1 MGWGELHAAGG
12 RSLLENVAEAVK
24 IARSLRYENPLT
36 FDDVTT
42 PELEN
47 VKSGLRAIAYS
58 CQEGARKIE
67 RIIAAREKR
76 TSGNSVTVA
85 GERTALEILEDPA
98 LDPGVIELR
107 DPESGRTLARIVDVE
122 EPGS

>member
-1 MGWGELHAAGG
+1 MGWGEQHAAGG
-12 RSLLENVAEAVK
+12 RSLLENVSEAVK

-76 TSGNSVTVA
+76 TSSSGD
-85 GERTALEILEDPA
+85 RTAAEILEEA
-98 LDPGVIELR
+98 
-107 DPESGRTLARIVDVE
+107 ES
-122 EPGS
+122 

>member
-1 MGWGELHAAGG
+1 MGWGEEHGTGG

-24 IARSLRYENPLT
+24 IARTLRYENPAS

-42 PELEN
+42 QELEN

-67 RIIAAREKR
+67 RVIASR
-76 TSGNSVTVA
+76 A
-85 GERTALEILEDPA
+85 GSANRVPIGGDRTALEILEDPA
-98 LDPGVIELR
+98 VEPGVIEVR
-107 DPESGRTLARIVDVE
+107 DQGRVLARIVDIDPEV
-122 EPGS
+122 GL